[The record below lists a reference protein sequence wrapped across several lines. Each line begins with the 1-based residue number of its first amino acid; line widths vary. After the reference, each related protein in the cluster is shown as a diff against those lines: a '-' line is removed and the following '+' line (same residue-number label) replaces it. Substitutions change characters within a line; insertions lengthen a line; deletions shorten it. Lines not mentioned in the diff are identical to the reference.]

1 MSMMTDMVDALQAAG
16 IEAWLPGRHEGTC
29 RGAYAVVADDG
40 LRRMGK
46 TTGRHVY
53 IVTAYVPKET
63 PTALNGMLAGI
74 RTALAGLDGIRET
87 GEQSP
92 DDIDDELEA
101 YYCSLEYSALCS
113 LI

>member
-1 MSMMTDMVDALQAAG
+1 MSMMTDMVDAMQAAG
-16 IEAWLPGRHEGTC
+16 IEAWLPGRHTGTC
-29 RGAYAVVADDG
+29 NTPYAVVADDG

-53 IVTAYVPKET
+53 IVTAYVPHDR
-63 PTALNGMLAGI
+63 PTALNPLLAQI
-74 RTALAGLDGIRET
+74 RTALTGVDGVRET

-92 DDIDDELEA
+92 DDIDDELQA

-113 LI
+113 ML